1 MDFSFDQLQMF
12 TQIVQCGSFS
22 AAARKLGKT
31 QSTVS
36 AAIANLEIDLDVQL
50 FDRSNRNPVLTE
62 AGRRLLIE
70 AEAVLER
77 CHRLEAHA
85 GSLSAGNPPSLT
97 LAVTVPYATVMPV
110 LKAFEAE
117 FPYIDLSLRN
127 PVYGDVRELL
137 LKGEAALG
145 VAFAT
150 PSYPAELEFLQLGKL
165 IMVHVACP
173 EHPLAKLAEV
183 CFDELRAERHLN
195 FSAHASKLPTSE
207 YLQATRTWE
216 AENYQALLEMTKA
229 GLGWATL
236 PRKLI
241 QRELEQGELVE
252 LQLAAYPHTDWLVG
266 VDLIWHRRH
275 HASPAEH
282 WLRRCFQQHKIFELD
297 KSGQKTT
304 R

>member
-1 MDFSFDQLQMF
+1 MGFSIDQLQMF
-12 TQIVQCGSFS
+12 VQIVQSGSFS

-36 AAIANLEIDLDVQL
+36 AAIANLEIDLDVTL
-50 FDRSNRNPVLTE
+50 FDRSNRNPELTE
-62 AGRRLLIE
+62 AGCKLLVE

-110 LKAFEAE
+110 LKSFEAE

-137 LKGEAALG
+137 LKGEAVLG
-145 VAFAT
+145 VAFAM

-165 IMVHVACP
+165 IMEHVVCP
-173 EHPLAKLAEV
+173 GHPLAGQAEV
-183 CFDELRAERHLN
+183 GFDELRAERHLN
-195 FSAHASKLPTSE
+195 FCAHASKLPTSE
-207 YLQATRTWE
+207 YLQATRSWE
-216 AENYQALLEMTKA
+216 AENYQALLEMAKA

-236 PRKLI
+236 PRTLI
-241 QRELEQGELVE
+241 QRELERGELVE
-252 LQLAAYPHTDWLVG
+252 LQLKAYPHTDWLVG

-275 HASPAEH
+275 RASPAER
-282 WLRRCFQQHKIFELD
+282 WLRQCFQQHKVFELD
-297 KSGQKTT
+297 KGGQKTT

>member
-1 MDFSFDQLQMF
+1 
-12 TQIVQCGSFS
+12 
-22 AAARKLGKT
+22 
-31 QSTVS
+31 
-36 AAIANLEIDLDVQL
+36 
-50 FDRSNRNPVLTE
+50 
-62 AGRRLLIE
+62 
-70 AEAVLER
+70 
-77 CHRLEAHA
+77 
-85 GSLSAGNPPSLT
+85 
-97 LAVTVPYATVMPV
+97 MPV

-173 EHPLAKLAEV
+173 EHPLATLAEV
-183 CFDELRAERHLN
+183 GFDELRAERHLN

-216 AENYQALLEMTKA
+216 AENYQALLEMAKA

-236 PRKLI
+236 PRILI

-275 HASPAEH
+275 PASPAEH
-282 WLRRCFQQHKIFELD
+282 WLRQCFQQHKIFELD